1 MSCIG
6 NLVLQFFSESLYT
19 NAQRPCSLWL
29 CVQFCVSTSLSSAMM
44 HWRDALVHSENVR
57 HVNVVV
63 NCMGLFD
70 SYGEFSRPYAAVRE
84 RFRNDNTVE
93 YCLIF
98 K

>member
-19 NAQRPCSLWL
+19 NAQRPCS
-29 CVQFCVSTSLSSAMM
+29 QFCVSMSLSSAMM

>member
-1 MSCIG
+1 
-6 NLVLQFFSESLYT
+6 
-19 NAQRPCSLWL
+19 
-29 CVQFCVSTSLSSAMM
+29 MM

-93 YCLIF
+93 YCLVF